1 MSDFSDAQ
9 LDRLLKRRLPAH
21 KDPEPSPDDG
31 LELDLNSG
39 LGDEEMTKKVEFLT
53 YQTET
58 LEAKTGEMEGENQR
72 LRVLLRTRE
81 NDMFKLK
88 NELDELKTATSGGGL
103 GSEKAIQRIVEL
115 SKKNRDLISQLESE
129 KNSIRKLKSQ
139 VANSNN
145 QEVQRKL
152 KSAVKAQ
159 KSPDIQAD
167 TERLLKEKTTSLSQ
181 KLTESQHQIVALK
194 QEVKLHSKVLQRELG
209 EGVTVQSILS
219 NQASWRGRAEQIAM
233 LTTKVN
239 NLKCNDTSSEM
250 SFNTSPS
257 KLERQRQ
264 KEIKQL
270 ENNRK
275 HQINELKSEND
286 KLTEESV
293 QNKKNYDAVR
303 ARNTTLGQEL
313 KTVRSQLGA
322 LIDKGKNDD
331 QLIDALMNEKG
342 QTPKEPSIDDV
353 WKREEELESLRNLVK
368 EKEQRISNLEKE
380 ITDFREKSI
389 RGEVVDNF
397 RPPTHPRSAPGITD
411 VRASR
416 PFDVQYLLR
425 ASEVEKERLFELTEM
440 LNGRLSH
447 LEGELAQ
454 AQTLSQRHNRQ
465 NVELEKQV
473 QQLKCKKLPRCDMCN
488 APATIHTNVDSQ
500 LAILQDEVEVL
511 KTHVTAA
518 QEARS
523 HDLVRYKEL
532 LKQSRSVFLEGLK
545 QHSANLA
552 NG

>member
-21 KDPEPSPDDG
+21 KEPSPDDG

-39 LGDEEMTKKVEFLT
+39 LEDEEMTKKVEFLT

-58 LEAKTGEMEGENQR
+58 LEQKTGEMEGENQR

-88 NELDELKTATSGGGL
+88 NDLDELKTATSGGGL

-129 KNSIRKLKSQ
+129 KNSIRKLKNQAAS
-139 VANSNN
+139 NNN

-167 TERLLKEKTTSLSQ
+167 TERALKDKATSLSA

-194 QEVKLHSKVLQRELG
+194 QEIKLHSRVLQREVG

-219 NQASWRGRAEQIAM
+219 NQASWKGRAEQISM

-275 HQINELKSEND
+275 HQINELKLEND
-286 KLTEESV
+286 KMKEESI

-313 KTVRSQLGA
+313 KTVKSQLGA

-342 QTPKEPSIDDV
+342 QAPKEPNIDDV
-353 WKREEELESLRNLVK
+353 WRREEEMECLRNLVK

-389 RGEVVDNF
+389 RGEMPTDSF
-397 RPPTHPRSAPGITD
+397 RPAVLTHPRTAPGQD
-411 VRASR
+411 VRASK

-440 LNGRLSH
+440 LNGRLSQ

-454 AQTLSQRHNRQ
+454 AQTMSQRHNRL

-488 APATIHTNVDSQ
+488 GPATIHTNVDSQ

-518 QEARS
+518 QDARS
-523 HDLVRYKEL
+523 QDLTRYKDL
-532 LKQSRSVFLEGLK
+532 LKQSRSVFLEGL
-545 QHSANLA
+545 QQYRGQAV